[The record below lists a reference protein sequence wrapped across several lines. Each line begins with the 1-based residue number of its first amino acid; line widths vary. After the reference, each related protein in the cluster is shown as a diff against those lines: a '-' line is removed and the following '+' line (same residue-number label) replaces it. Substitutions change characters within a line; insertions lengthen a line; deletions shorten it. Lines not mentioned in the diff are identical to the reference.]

1 MKKFLTILLLLTLC
15 VAVFASCG
23 DNKPAGSDSGLTE
36 AGDYLFSLYKNDS
49 EVTPSDFEV
58 VGKVMVGTT
67 AYTVEWSV
75 DVAEGVTIK
84 ESSNAGFFIV
94 DVNEK
99 TPTEIAYTLTATIKS
114 ADGKTVQKS
123 FSRKIP
129 AYKVFTYAEYA
140 AAADDTALV
149 VEGIVT
155 GIFSKSNG
163 SSANG
168 LYMQDL
174 NNEGGYYVYGMT
186 QDPAADLGIKV
197 GMTVIATGVKD
208 TYNGTY
214 EVINATVEISDST
227 VKTVTPVDY
236 TEVFSSAAE
245 LTDAA
250 LVGKQSMLV
259 TIKGVEITTQDVAN
273 GYYKFKLGDKE
284 TYIRISSSNNCISKD
299 EIETFKAGHTDHA
312 VWNANVTGIVSLY
325 SGSFYLIPAT
335 VDAFEYLNEVQK
347 TDAEKVEIEMET
359 VDVLKNATEDTVVTL
374 PLVGTKYED
383 VKFAWALAE
392 NACATLDAT
401 TGKLTI
407 TLPEEATKITL
418 TLTVTCGE
426 TTATYTY
433 DIEVDAQTTDYY
445 IPEKV
450 ETLEVNKPFKLTLFQ
465 TNLGEYLYFTGTVAD
480 KDYYLASSN
489 KAEKAVDVYLEAVEG
504 VENAY
509 RMYFLAGET
518 KTYIEVYERSAGEA
532 GKGSG
537 SLRLVTETPETY
549 FTYDAD
555 LGLLVVK
562 SADGNNAYY
571 LGTYKTYNTFSVSNT
586 AYISGD
592 KAADVGKSQFPAQLS
607 TLVPAVPAPEKVET
621 LEVNKPFKLTLFQA
635 NLGEYLYF
643 TGTVADKDY
652 YLAAS
657 NKVEKAVDVYLEA
670 VEGVENA
677 YRMYFYAGETK
688 TYIEVYERSAGEA
701 GKGSGSLRLVT
712 ETPETYFTY
721 DADLG
726 LLVVKSADGN
736 NSYYLGTYKTYNTFS
751 VSNTAYISGD
761 KAADVGKSQF
771 PAVLS
776 TIVLKKAAYTPVTEL
791 KADTAYKLTLNQANL
806 GLYLNFAGTVADKD
820 YYLAATDKIS
830 KAVDVYLEAV
840 EGVENAYRMYFYAG
854 ADKTKTYI
862 EVYERSAGEAGKG
875 SGSLRLV
882 TETPETYFTYDA
894 DLGLLIVK
902 SADGNNAYYLGTYKT
917 YNTFSV
923 SNTAYITG
931 DKAAD
936 VGKSQFP
943 AQLVIIGAAE

>member
-23 DNKPAGSDSGLTE
+23 DNTPAGGESGLTE

-49 EVTPSDFEV
+49 EVTPSDYEV

-67 AYTVEWSV
+67 AYTVEWTV

-99 TPTEIAYTLTATIKS
+99 TPTEITYTLTATIKS
-114 ADGKTVQKS
+114 ADGASVQKT
-123 FSRKIP
+123 FTRKIP

-140 AAADDTALV
+140 AAEDDTALV

-214 EVINATVEISDST
+214 EVVNATVEISDAT

-236 TEVFSSAAE
+236 TEIFSSAAD
-245 LTDAA
+245 LTADA

-259 TIKGVEITTQDVAN
+259 TIKGVEITGQDTAN
-273 GYYKFKLGDKE
+273 GYFKFKMGDKE
-284 TYIRISSSNNCISKD
+284 TYVRISSSNNCITKD
-299 EIETFKAGHTDHA
+299 EIDTFKAGHTEHA

-347 TDAEKVEIEMET
+347 TDAEKVEIEMES

-374 PLVGTKYED
+374 PLAGAKYDD
-383 VKFAWALAE
+383 VKFAWVLAE

-445 IPEKV
+445 IPEVTDEIKV
-450 ETLEVNKPFKLTLFQ
+450 DTAFKLSLFQ
-465 TNLGEYLYFTGTVAD
+465 TNLGEYLYFAGTVAD
-480 KDYYLASSN
+480 KDYYLATTN

-504 VENAY
+504 VEGAY
-509 RMYFLAGET
+509 RMYFFAGET
-518 KTYIEVYERSAGEA
+518 KTYIEVYERDAAKGSGSLQLVTETPENYYTYDAELGLLVVKGAEGKNSYYLGTYKTYNTLSVSNTSYISGDKAADVGKTQFPAQLTTLVSALPTPEKVETLEVNKPFKLSLFQANLGEYLYFVGTVADKDYYLATSNKVENAVDVYVEAVEGVEGAYRMYFFAGETKTYIEVYERDAAKGSGSLRLVTETPENYYTYDADLGLLVVKGAEGKNSYYLGTYKTYNTLSVSNTSYISGDKAADVGKTQFPAVLSTITLKKAVYKPVTELKADTAYKLTLNQANLGQYLSFA
-532 GKGSG
+532 GTTADKDYYLAATDKLSKAVDVYLEAVEGVEGAFRMYFYAGAEKTKTYIEVYERDAAKGSG

-549 FTYDAD
+549 FVYDAD

-562 SADGNNAYY
+562 GA
-571 LGTYKTYNTFSVSNT
+571 
-586 AYISGD
+586 
-592 KAADVGKSQFPAQLS
+592 
-607 TLVPAVPAPEKVET
+607 E
-621 LEVNKPFKLTLFQA
+621 
-635 NLGEYLYF
+635 
-643 TGTVADKDY
+643 
-652 YLAAS
+652 
-657 NKVEKAVDVYLEA
+657 
-670 VEGVENA
+670 
-677 YRMYFYAGETK
+677 
-688 TYIEVYERSAGEA
+688 
-701 GKGSGSLRLVT
+701 
-712 ETPETYFTY
+712 
-721 DADLG
+721 
-726 LLVVKSADGN
+726 GN

-751 VSNTAYISGD
+751 VSNTS
-761 KAADVGKSQF
+761 
-771 PAVLS
+771 
-776 TIVLKKAAYTPVTEL
+776 
-791 KADTAYKLTLNQANL
+791 
-806 GLYLNFAGTVADKD
+806 
-820 YYLAATDKIS
+820 
-830 KAVDVYLEAV
+830 
-840 EGVENAYRMYFYAG
+840 
-854 ADKTKTYI
+854 
-862 EVYERSAGEAGKG
+862 
-875 SGSLRLV
+875 
-882 TETPETYFTYDA
+882 
-894 DLGLLIVK
+894 
-902 SADGNNAYYLGTYKT
+902 
-917 YNTFSV
+917 
-923 SNTAYITG
+923 YITG
-931 DKAAD
+931 DNAAN
-936 VGKSQFP
+936 VGVSQFP
-943 AQLVIIGAAE
+943 AQLVVVGVAE